1 MLDNLAYIRTSL
13 ESMDR
18 PGHVELVHNAVS
30 NSHEVFQPIESDGF
44 NETNPGSNK
53 AVPVGQMKGG
63 DKVKGAEVESVT
75 LEDLLT
81 VTHSPTSTYIIK
93 TDIEG
98 YDCKVVDQY
107 ILERSH
113 FYIPYIFMEWDWED
127 STCRDLYNILHGAGY
142 KPWLSELTDYSIKL
156 SGKCLRGGCMSEESH
171 SNKKKKTNQNSL
183 MWIHTKE
190 NIIWPQKNGECF
202 CEHDKVLFRYN

>member
-44 NETNPGSNK
+44 NEANPGSNK

-63 DKVKGAEVESVT
+63 DKVKGAAVESVT
-75 LEDLLT
+75 MEDLLS
-81 VTHSPTSTYIIK
+81 VNPSPTSTYIIK

-98 YDCKVVDQY
+98 YDCKVVDPS
-107 ILERSH
+107 ILQSKSV
-113 FYIPYIFMEWDWED
+113 YIPYIFMEWDKE
-127 STCRDLYNILHGAGY
+127 SNICGDLATRLLSIGY
-142 KPWLSELTDYSIKL
+142 KPWISNSIGLPFQLSEA
-156 SGKCLRGGCMSEESH
+156 CLRC
-171 SNKKKKTNQNSL
+171 K
-183 MWIHTKE
+183 
-190 NIIWPQKNGECF
+190 
-202 CEHDKVLFRYN
+202 